1 MNSKFLSVI
10 IPTLNESN
18 RLPKNLKKIINYFI
32 QIKKIKDIE
41 IIIVDDSEKYDTIYA
56 CKIIFKRYNFR
67 NYILIKNKNKKK
79 GKGFC
84 QKIGINKS
92 TGRYILLIDAD
103 MSVNI
108 DYFSKFENKMKSGNY
123 DLISGK
129 RISNYKKDSAL
140 RIIIGIIN
148 KILLNI
154 FLYKKY
160 VPDSNCGFKLLKS
173 NYIKKNIKLFK
184 INTGFFEVEL
194 IYKFLENKK
203 KIIFIDVKWNND
215 KETRINLL
223 KSCLVDF
230 QNIFKIKYNL

>member
-1 MNSKFLSVI
+1 
-10 IPTLNESN
+10 
-18 RLPKNLKKIINYFI
+18 
-32 QIKKIKDIE
+32 
-41 IIIVDDSEKYDTIYA
+41 
-56 CKIIFKRYNFR
+56 
-67 NYILIKNKNKKK
+67 
-79 GKGFC
+79 
-84 QKIGINKS
+84 
-92 TGRYILLIDAD
+92 

>member
-1 MNSKFLSVI
+1 MNSKYLSVI

-18 RLPKNLKKIINYFI
+18 RLPKNLNKIISYFI
-32 QIKKIKDIE
+32 GIKKIKHIE
-41 IIIVDDSEKYDTIYA
+41 IIIVDDSEQYKTIYA
-56 CKIIFKRYNFR
+56 CKRIFEKHNFK
-67 NYILIKNKNKKK
+67 NYILIKNKNNEK

-92 TGRYILLIDAD
+92 KGEYILLIDAD

-108 DYFSKFENKMKSGNY
+108 NYFSKFENKIKSSNC

-129 RISNYKKDSAL
+129 RIGNYKKDSAL
-140 RIIIGIIN
+140 RIIIGMIN

-154 FLYKKY
+154 FLYRTY

-173 NYIKKNIKLFK
+173 YYIKKNIKLYK

-203 KIIFIDVKWNND
+203 KINFIDVKWNND

-223 KSCLVDF
+223 KSCFVDF